1 MKYVHGGD
9 IYRCP
14 VEYDFSVNINPLGM
28 PLKSIQAAHEGI
40 VLSGRYP
47 DYRGEKL
54 CRAIARHRAVPEK
67 CIILGNGGA
76 ELIYALC
83 HAVRPGRVL
92 APAPS
97 FHEYA
102 AAVEAVGGKM
112 HYHILRET
120 ENFDLDEGI
129 LDAITPDTDLF
140 FLCNPNNPTGRMV
153 DKELMHRMIARC
165 GKLGVILCVD
175 ESFLPFVGDAAER
188 TILSYMDERQE
199 QETCCKLVV
208 IRSFTKIYGMPG
220 LRLGYLTCNDDALLC
235 AIRKNMQPWNTSVPA
250 QLAGLAA
257 LEDEEFFAKTHD
269 MLCAERA
276 YLEQELQ
283 RGLVDKLYPGCAN
296 YIFFRA
302 GMQLFDMLMEQGIMI
317 RDCSNFVGLSK
328 GYYRIGIRSH
338 SENQMLIRRWRK

>member
-67 CIILGNGGA
+67 SIILGNGGA

-83 HAVRPGRVL
+83 HAVHPKRVL
-92 APAPS
+92 APAPT
-97 FHEYA
+97 FQEYA
-102 AAVEAVGGKM
+102 AAVEVVGGRM
-112 HYHILRET
+112 QYHVLRET
-120 ENFDLDEGI
+120 ENFDLDEG
-129 LDAITPDTDLF
+129 LLEAITPDTDLL

-153 DKELMHRMIARC
+153 EKELMHSIIARC

-175 ESFLPFVGDAAER
+175 ESFLPFAEDAAER
-188 TILSYMDERQE
+188 TVLSYMNVE
-199 QETCCKLVV
+199 QEACCKLVV

-235 AIRKNMQPWNTSVPA
+235 AIRNNMQPWNTSVPA

-257 LEDEEFFAKTHD
+257 LEDVEFLAKTHD
-269 MLCAERA
+269 MMRAERT

-302 GMQLFDMLMEQGIMI
+302 GVQLFDILMEQGIMI

-328 GYYRIGIRSH
+328 GYFRIGIRSH

>member
-67 CIILGNGGA
+67 SIILGNGGA

-83 HAVRPGRVL
+83 HAVHPKRVL
-92 APAPS
+92 APAPT
-97 FHEYA
+97 FQEYA
-102 AAVEAVGGKM
+102 AAVEAVGGRM
-112 HYHILRET
+112 QYHVLRET
-120 ENFDLDEGI
+120 ENFDLDEG
-129 LDAITPDTDLF
+129 LLEAITPDTDLL

-153 DKELMHRMIARC
+153 EKELMHSIIARC

-175 ESFLPFVGDAAER
+175 ESFLPFAEDAAER
-188 TILSYMDERQE
+188 TVLSYMNEE
-199 QETCCKLVV
+199 QEACCKLVV

-220 LRLGYLTCNDDALLC
+220 LRLGYLVCNDDALLC
-235 AIRKNMQPWNTSVPA
+235 AIRENMQPWNTSVPA
-250 QLAGLAA
+250 QMAGLAA
-257 LEDEEFFAKTHD
+257 LEDEEFLAKTHD
-269 MLCAERA
+269 MMRAERA

-302 GMQLFDMLMEQGIMI
+302 GGQLFDILMEQGIMI

-328 GYYRIGIRSH
+328 GYFRIGIRSH